1 MTPATRKP
9 TSKLNVKARMLQA
22 GWGEVSNGPRWL
34 LPATPAAYDAMVE
47 RMARA
52 MFEMRPGWSLKNMP
66 PAFVEAWGNQARA
79 ALAAIGIKEPKA

>member
-47 RMARA
+47 QMVDAWDRQLGFPVRNPNGRHIRILRVQA
-52 MFEMRPGWSLKNMP
+52 M
-66 PAFVEAWGNQARA
+66 
-79 ALAAIGIKEPKA
+79 LAAIGIKEPKA